1 MEQQIRDVLAAYGRL
16 GVDVDA
22 LDANADLY
30 LSGMTSHAS
39 VNVMIGLEEAFDV
52 EFPPELLRKST
63 FASIASIDAALQTL
77 VPSTLAG

>member
-1 MEQQIRDVLAAYGRL
+1 MEQQIREVLAAYGRL
-16 GVDVDA
+16 GVDVDK
-22 LDANADLY
+22 LDANTDLY